1 MPKII
6 DFAFMRQTLPIPC
19 ILVCAET
26 KQGRLLIFLTLRQLY
41 FITNESL
48 LYKQQKTKAWDKFTL
63 TLPSMKASITMEET
77 TEFAVHA
84 RMFPTSMKV
93 FRISRRDPAELE
105 LDVYHHRA
113 SMKVFRISRRD
124 SLATDNCSICAVPQ

>member
-1 MPKII
+1 
-6 DFAFMRQTLPIPC
+6 
-19 ILVCAET
+19 
-26 KQGRLLIFLTLRQLY
+26 
-41 FITNESL
+41 
-48 LYKQQKTKAWDKFTL
+48 
-63 TLPSMKASITMEET
+63 MKVSITMEET

-84 RMFPTSMKV
+84 GMFPTSMKV

>member
-26 KQGRLLIFLTLRQLY
+26 KQGRLLIFLILRQLY

-48 LYKQQKTKAWDKFTL
+48 LYKQQKTKAWDKITL

-77 TEFAVHA
+77 TEFAVHVG
-84 RMFPTSMKV
+84 MFPTSMKV
-93 FRISRRDPAELE
+93 FHIGGRD
-105 LDVYHHRA
+105 VR
-113 SMKVFRISRRD
+113 
-124 SLATDNCSICAVPQ
+124 C

>member
-1 MPKII
+1 MTTNARLIPKII
-6 DFAFMRQTLPIPC
+6 AFAFMRQAFLIPC
-19 ILVCAET
+19 SLACAET

-84 RMFPTSMKV
+84 GMFPTSMKV
-93 FRISRRDPAELE
+93 FRISGRDTPEP
-105 LDVYHHRA
+105 
-113 SMKVFRISRRD
+113 D
-124 SLATDNCSICAVPQ
+124 SCNHVSPSPQ